1 MRNKNSLV
9 ILLLFG
15 ALFFIV
21 SCDESNRRMMME
33 KRLAE
38 IETKFENGEDI
49 SQDSSVFEV
58 QRYFSKHCDA
68 AEMQALSSLYSGC
81 AYWQRGDYDS
91 AAVAINEAFSIAETS
106 GNAALVDK
114 VKQTVST
121 LYTDS
126 ANHAAVL
133 ADFRNSNKLSGND
146 FTVLERNYGAMGRLF
161 EMAGEIDSAL
171 YYYNK
176 CAVLQNDF
184 NHALIRKQR
193 WVIVL
198 SLSLLAALSVVLA
211 VVMNLSKKRKKM
223 AELNEEIIALQTE
236 YEVVSETTKNNM
248 FQKAELIFKVFQL
261 GEVKEKNVATY
272 QKLKGFVCGKK
283 AETAYDA
290 IFNEYQKTYPDV
302 VEGIRSK
309 FPTLADWEF
318 RICILSMMP
327 FSVQEVADILKVSP
341 DTVGKGRTNIRKKIG
356 MTEARG
362 KIADFVL
369 QKVVE

>member
-1 MRNKNSLV
+1 MRNNNSLV
-9 ILLLFG
+9 FLLLFG

-38 IETKFENGEDI
+38 IEMKFEKGEDI
-49 SQDSSVFEV
+49 SQDTSVFVV
-58 QRYFSKHCDA
+58 QHYFSNQDD
-68 AEMQALSSLYSGC
+68 AEMKALSSLYSGC

-91 AAVAINEAFSIAETS
+91 AAVAIDEAFSIAETS
-106 GNAALVDK
+106 GDDALVDK

-126 ANHAAVL
+126 ASRVAVL
-133 ADFRNSNKLSGND
+133 ADFRNSNQLNGHD

-176 CAVLQNDF
+176 CAVLQNEY

-198 SLSLLAALSVVLA
+198 SLSLLAALSAVLA

-236 YEVVSETTKNNM
+236 YEAVSETTKNNM

-261 GEVKEKNVATY
+261 GETKEKNVATY
-272 QKLKGFVCGKK
+272 QKLKGFVCGKE
-283 AETAYDA
+283 AGTAYDA
-290 IFNEYQKTYPDV
+290 IFSEYQKTYPDV
-302 VEGIRSK
+302 VEGIRNK
-309 FPTLADWEF
+309 FPNLADWEF

-327 FSVQEVADILKVSP
+327 FSVQEVSDILKVRP

-369 QKVVE
+369 LKITE